1 MECILCYK
9 YLIMSTAGGALSH
22 CTVLYSLT
30 WNASRFYRQCS
41 LKYLLLLREGSG
53 HVGNYHW
60 LQEYQHKWKGVKI
73 YDFQK
78 HCCCQSV
85 PDLYINPADSWRIIT
100 IVLTFKCA
108 DVKYLVRKEHNPPI
122 VSLKF
127 TKAALLFAAP
137 SAESHSWPPGTDA
150 GGDILTYSQAEEV
163 EK

>member
-1 MECILCYK
+1 MLSNANARTFKASFSPQKVEMETKKETCKKNHDCKNIN
-9 YLIMSTAGGALSH
+9 I
-22 CTVLYSLT
+22 V
-30 WNASRFYRQCS
+30 
-41 LKYLLLLREGSG
+41 
-53 HVGNYHW
+53 
-60 LQEYQHKWKGVKI
+60 
-73 YDFQK
+73 D
-78 HCCCQSV
+78 CCCQIV
-85 PDLYINPADSWRIIT
+85 PDLYLNPADLWRIIT

-108 DVKYLVRKEHNPPI
+108 DVKYLVRKEHNPPS

>member
-1 MECILCYK
+1 
-9 YLIMSTAGGALSH
+9 MSTAGDALYY
-22 CTVLYSLT
+22 TIVLYSLVSHGT
-30 WNASRFYRQCS
+30 SPSFTDCS
-41 LKYLLLLREGSG
+41 LKYLLLLREVSG
-53 HVGNYHW
+53 HAGNYHW
-60 LQEYQHKWKGVKI
+60 LQGYQHKWKGVKI

-78 HCCCQSV
+78 HCCCQIV
-85 PDLYINPADSWRIIT
+85 PDLLINPADLWRIIT

-108 DVKYLVRKEHNPPI
+108 DVKYLVRKEHNPPS

-127 TKAALLFAAP
+127 TKATLLFAAP